1 MGEFLDSVTDQLNL
15 RWAWEKVRHE
25 ANPGDIWFDEVE
37 LAGFELE
44 LEKSLQGISEE
55 VGEGRYRL
63 APLKPLPLPKQADK
77 MGNPRI
83 RQAFQVTV
91 RDQVAWT
98 AVVNVAGPYVDVNM
112 PVWSYGNRLYR
123 TIWVEEDPDGVS
135 RRKIGHYRHSSGRL
149 YLPFQQSWPVFRRH
163 IYLSTRAM
171 VNSQTHLPDLD
182 EHDKDEL
189 EFQERLP
196 PDQRCPFI
204 SPEYWR
210 DKRPTTGGEHQLYW
224 CSIDLEKFY
233 PSLKLDII
241 QRNIVDKLPTEWRA
255 EADQLLKSMLCF
267 TLDLSGWHKTDLQ
280 KIDLT
285 FRRKTFSHIPT
296 GLYVAGFLANAGLI
310 HVDQEAEGLLRK
322 HNVAHFRFVDDHV
335 ALAYTF
341 DELVDWISVYKRL
354 LDEKKTGTRINS
366 EKIQP
371 EALAEM
377 LTKAERQIGSRRSVA
392 LKHAAEK
399 TCCLDPKFPSPL
411 MTKTLALVSGIAR
424 TDLDLLDSNELATL
438 TDQLEH
444 LLLVELPEEEIPEK
458 TRISFAATRITW
470 LAERRIANDPQ
481 LISLLSQK
489 QTVETQ
495 LRSPQDPST
504 EKRLREDLEDI
515 KHKIDKETLRSE
527 SQVQAAFQL
536 LRKAL
541 RDRPDRI
548 RLWTRAVLMCRLA
561 GVKDGLAALN
571 DDIGLVNGGGA
582 GLLAAQYLTT
592 NLLTLIGSQAIV
604 AARIIHDSNTA
615 NWRKEA
621 SLRFLRDVWAT
632 PFSTPEVGQDNILF
646 YSWHLY
652 RFGLYCA
659 SLIMK
664 TTYQEFSALPAFVG
678 TEPCGVQEVA
688 ISTQKHGPA
697 AWAWWASRKTL
708 RDLTSHPDHVVRQLG
723 LQLDYSSEASA
734 FWRFFPQDTPS
745 GMLPHIEKIHLHGME
760 GWYFEALRA
769 QKKDV
774 EHRGLV
780 IQERGPIRRA
790 NTNLNLTRKNSVS
803 LYDWC
808 DFLQQ
813 NGAKSKG
820 DPRYGEWTALEIVRQ
835 IAELAEATPN
845 MVSYFKRGPSLF
857 QRFPAL
863 HPSNF
868 RIPREWMDLKDEDL
882 TWEKWKTLVRHSGK
896 GKRVE
901 LVPMKN
907 RIYDQRYTPIK
918 SGNLLSSEVNSARG
932 LGLLLYGLLTNCFEF
947 PALWNGFGHADV
959 LRMLP
964 KLLLGKMTCS
974 SWTLGVL
981 AGCLLPRST
990 ENLFLKLRGDVKP
1003 VDDDTKWDPIP
1014 FNSAGQVEKAI
1025 EFCQKELEKYQLL
1038 TFGRMARQ
1046 LTPVSIRQL
1055 SRPEWAREFPFG
1067 TEEKVNNV

>member
-25 ANPGDIWFDEVE
+25 ASPGDIWFDEVE

-44 LEKSLQGISEE
+44 LERYLQGISEE
-55 VGEGRYRL
+55 IGGGRYRL

-83 RQAFQVTV
+83 RQAFQATV

-98 AVVNVAGPYVDVNM
+98 AVVNVVGPYVDVNM

-135 RRKIGHYRHSSGRL
+135 RRKIGRYRHSSGRL

-163 IYLSTRAM
+163 VYLSTRAM
-171 VNSQTHLPDLD
+171 VNSEAHLPDLD
-182 EHDKDEL
+182 ERDQDEL
-189 EFQERLP
+189 ELQERLS

-204 SPEYWR
+204 SPDYWR
-210 DKRPTTGGEHQLYW
+210 DRRPAAEGQAELYW

-241 QRNIVDKLPTEWRA
+241 QRNIVEQLPTEWRA
-255 EADQLLKSMLCF
+255 EADHLLKSMLYF
-267 TLDLSGWHKTDLQ
+267 TLDLSGWSKTDLQ

-285 FRRKTFSHIPT
+285 SRLKTFSHIPT

-310 HVDQEAEGLLRK
+310 RVDQEAEALLQE

-341 DELVDWISVYKRL
+341 DELVDWVSTYKRL
-354 LDEKKTGTRINS
+354 LSEKNTGTRINS

-371 EALAEM
+371 EGLAAM
-377 LTKAERQIGSRRSVA
+377 LTKAERLAGGRRAVT
-392 LKHAAEK
+392 LKQAAEK
-399 TCCLDPKFPSPL
+399 ACRLDPKFPSPL

-458 TRISFAATRITW
+458 TRVSFAATRITW

-489 QTVETQ
+489 QTIEVQ
-495 LRSPQDPST
+495 LKKPQNPLT
-504 EKRLREDLEDI
+504 EKRLREVLKDI
-515 KHKIDKETLRSE
+515 VGRIRKETVRSE
-527 SQVQAAFQL
+527 SEVQAAFQL

-561 GVKDGLAALN
+561 GVKGGLAALS
-571 DDIGLVNGGGA
+571 DDIGRVTGGGA
-582 GLLAAQYLTT
+582 SLLAAQYLTN

-604 AARIIHDSNTA
+604 AARIVLDPNTA

-621 SLRFLRDVWAT
+621 ALRFLHDVWVT
-632 PFSTPEVGQDNILF
+632 PFSAPENGPNGILL

-659 SLIMK
+659 SLIVR
-664 TTYQEFSALPAFVG
+664 TGYREFSSLPGSVG
-678 TEPCGVQEVA
+678 ADPCGVREVSILA
-688 ISTQKHGPA
+688 HKHVPA

-708 RDLTSHPDHVVRQLG
+708 RDLTSHADPIVRQLG
-723 LQLDYSSEASA
+723 LQLGYSSEASA
-734 FWRFFPQDTPS
+734 FWRFFPQDMPA
-745 GMLPHIEKIHLHGME
+745 GMLPYIEKIHLPGME
-760 GWYFEALRA
+760 GWYFDVLRV
-769 QKKDV
+769 QKKGK
-774 EHRGLV
+774 EHQDLV
-780 IQERGPIRRA
+780 VREQGPIRRA
-790 NTNLNLTRKNSVS
+790 NANLSLIRKNSVS

-813 NGAKSKG
+813 NGAKGEG
-820 DPRYGEWTALEIVRQ
+820 DPRYGEWTALEIIRQ
-835 IAELAEATPN
+835 IAELAAATPN
-845 MVSYFKRGPSLF
+845 MVSYFKKRPRLF
-857 QRFPAL
+857 QGLPTL

-868 RIPREWMDLKDEDL
+868 RIPRAWMDLKDEDL
-882 TWEKWKTLVRHSGK
+882 TWEKWKTLVRLSGK

-901 LVPMKN
+901 LVSIEN
-907 RIYDQRYTPIK
+907 RIYDQRYTPIR
-918 SGNLLSSEVNSARG
+918 SGNLLFSEVNFSRG
-932 LGLLLYGLLTNCFEF
+932 LGLLLYGLLINCFEF
-947 PALWNGFGHADV
+947 PALWNGPGHADV
-959 LRMLP
+959 LGMLP
-964 KLLLGKMTCS
+964 KLLLSKMACS
-974 SWTLGVL
+974 SWTFGVL

-990 ENLFLKLRGDVKP
+990 ENLFLRLRGDTEG

-1014 FNSAGQVEKAI
+1014 FNSAVQVGNAI

-1055 SRPEWAREFPFG
+1055 SRPEWTREFHFG
-1067 TEEKVNNV
+1067 AEGEAGHA